1 MARQLLEMSNPIRT
15 ATTAER
21 VIEYH
26 MSACH
31 TTLTQ
36 GIGPLTIAQFVL
48 PPYPSLRK
56 RSKEK
61 ESKESAILANAN
73 AFCAASCVN
82 ED

>member
-1 MARQLLEMSNPIRT
+1 MARQLPEMSDPIRT

-26 MSACH
+26 MSACR

-36 GIGPLTIAQFVL
+36 GIGPLTIAPSAL

-61 ESKESAILANAN
+61 ESKESAISANAN
-73 AFCAASCVN
+73 AFYAASCVN
-82 ED
+82 KD